1 MSHTPH
7 VHSSTHLIQHLQHTH
22 HSRHSSCKLTHD
34 SQFISVWNSS
44 FNSCSLPTTP
54 RTPGAGL
61 RLPPL
66 PTEQEFQQHDIQ
78 QANSLAPP
86 QYNDQT
92 LTYSSP
98 TEEFDASTEYHT
110 PPPLYQST
118 SAPVARQEETVC

>member
-1 MSHTPH
+1 MTDEDPH
-7 VHSSTHLIQHLQHTH
+7 QY
-22 HSRHSSCKLTHD
+22 SRHSSVSSEKSSPMTQ
-34 SQFISVWNSS
+34 SSSGSVWNSS